1 MLLFN
6 NLASGFLI
14 YLSAVT
20 ATNAADSETAVSARS
35 SIVKTLAADQNI
47 ITTFATIT
55 PGQVSVSITF
65 DALGN
70 CYTTNT
76 YSVLKRDVTTG
87 ITTVVAGSLDLSFG
101 SSADNLDDGVLGV
114 AVDAEGHVYFGNL
127 HRIRKIDA
135 TTRILTTVA
144 GQILPGFTGDG
155 GPGPLALLN
164 LPTDLAL
171 HKSGNLYIADS
182 RNNRIRNLNTITGI
196 ITTVA
201 GGDSGSYFGNNIP
214 AKDAL
219 LNDPFGV
226 AVDDEENVFIAD
238 TNNGC
243 IRKVTSG
250 IITTVAGTCAV
261 LGANGVGGPV
271 QTTPLY
277 SPIAVATTPSGNFY
291 VLDFNNIMFVNVI
304 TDTVSVFAGNRQ
316 FQYLGDGIPATAT
329 GMDPKDL
336 ALDKAGNVYAPDS
349 RSNRIYKIS
358 VPSEQPTTPPPTTPP
373 PTTPPPTTPPPTTP
387 PPTTPPSL
395 SCESA
400 APTAPPSPS
409 CNLPTRTK
417 KPRTK
422 PTKKPRC
429 PTIRPTKCKK

>member
-1 MLLFN
+1 MSLFN
-6 NLASGFLI
+6 HLALGFLI
-14 YLSAVT
+14 FVSAVN
-20 ATNAADSETAVSARS
+20 ALNAADSETAVSARS

-101 SSADNLDDGVLGV
+101 SDADNIDALAGGYLYGGALGV
-114 AVDAEGHVYFGNL
+114 AVDAEGHVYFGSSN
-127 HRIRKIDA
+127 RIRKVDA

-144 GQILPGFTGDG
+144 GQISPGFTGDG

-164 LPTDLAL
+164 YPTDLAL
-171 HKSGNLYIADS
+171 HKSGNLYIADQ

-214 AKDAL
+214 ATNAF
-219 LNDPFGV
+219 LNSPFGV
-226 AVDDEENVFIAD
+226 AVDDGGNIFIAD
-238 TNNGC
+238 TNNHC

-250 IITTVAGTCAV
+250 IITTVAGTCGA
-261 LGANGVGGPV
+261 LGVSGVGGPV
-271 QTTPLY
+271 ETTRLY
-277 SPIAVATTPSGNFY
+277 FPGGVATTPSGNFY
-291 VLDFNNIMFVNVI
+291 VQDFNTILFVNVI
-304 TDTVSVFAGNRQ
+304 TDTVSLFAGNGQ
-316 FQYLGDGIPATAT
+316 FQYVGDGIPAITT

-336 ALDKAGNVYAPDS
+336 ALDKAGNVYVPDS

-358 VPSEQPTTPPPTTPP
+358 VQPTTPPPTA
-373 PTTPPPTTPPPTTP
+373 
-387 PPTTPPSL
+387 PPSP
-395 SCESA
+395 SC
-400 APTAPPSPS
+400 PTAPPSPS